1 MILLFTSEHCTW
13 CDMVRSMIENE
24 CLNLEQEIPI
34 YEVSIEE
41 CGQIA
46 DAYGILTVPTLV
58 TGNKMLTGVPGLS
71 DLKSFLLQA
80 VSGRRM
86 YHKKDQARLLSNLV
100 RRRKI
105 DSHQEKEVAGAKAIP
120 Q

>member
-13 CDMVRSMIENE
+13 CDMVRNMIEDE
-24 CLNLEQEIPI
+24 CRNIGQEFLI

-41 CGQIA
+41 CQQIA
-46 DAYGILTVPTLV
+46 EAYGILTVPTLV
-58 TGNKMLTGVPGLS
+58 AGNKMLTGVPGQS
-71 DLKSFLLQA
+71 DLHCFLLQA
-80 VSGRRM
+80 AAGRKVH
-86 YHKKDQARLLSNLV
+86 HKKDQSRLLSHLV

-105 DSHQEKEVAGAKAIP
+105 DSRQEEVSSEAQVIP

>member
-1 MILLFTSEHCTW
+1 
-13 CDMVRSMIENE
+13 MVRNMIENE
-24 CLNLEQEIPI
+24 CLKLGQEIPI

-41 CGQIA
+41 CCQIA

-58 TGNKMLTGVPGLS
+58 AGNKMLTGVPGQS
-71 DLKSFLLQA
+71 DLHSFLLQA
-80 VSGRRM
+80 AAGRGIH
-86 YHKKDQARLLSNLV
+86 HKKDQTRLLSNLV

-105 DSHQEKEVAGAKAIP
+105 GSRKEETSTEAQVIP

>member
-13 CDMVRSMIENE
+13 CDMVRNMIENE
-24 CLNLEQEIPI
+24 CHSLEQEIPI

-41 CGQIA
+41 CQQIA
-46 DAYGILTVPTLV
+46 EAYGILTVPTLV
-58 TGNKMLTGVPGLS
+58 AGSKMLTGVPGHS
-71 DLKSFLLQA
+71 DLQSFLLQA
-80 VSGRRM
+80 AAGRGTN
-86 YHKKDQARLLSNLV
+86 HKIDQTRLLSNLV

-105 DSHQEKEVAGAKAIP
+105 KSHQQKVSTEIEALS